1 MSKENPI
8 KKHQYK
14 SGESGNPTGRP
25 KGSLNRKTVAR
36 EYLAFL
42 QEEVNPLTGIK
53 ELLSN
58 EDMIT
63 LALIHKAKKGDV
75 NAYKA
80 LMDSAYGAVNQS
92 VKNGNNII
100 LILLNKIK
108 LQLQIIILINK
119 QRHIFNLIY
128 FLSQLR

>member
-25 KGSLNRKTVAR
+25 KCSLNRKILGE

-63 LALIHKAKKGDV
+63 LALIHKAKLGDV
-75 NAYKA
+75 SAYKA
-80 LMDSAYGAVNQS
+80 LMDSAYGAVKQS
-92 VKNGNNII
+92 LELTEAETPIFK
-100 LILLNKIK
+100 
-108 LQLQIIILINK
+108 QLDIDVIE
-119 QRHIFNLIY
+119 
-128 FLSQLR
+128 

>member
-75 NAYKA
+75 SAYKA
-80 LMDSAYGAVNQS
+80 LMNSAYGAVKQN
-92 VKNGNNII
+92 VEITEGETPIFK
-100 LILLNKIK
+100 
-108 LQLQIIILINK
+108 QLDIDVID
-119 QRHIFNLIY
+119 
-128 FLSQLR
+128 